1 MYVMS
6 TYKEIQILL
15 TEVGLSPSA
24 QTTYLLCLDNEAKTS
39 KGIAAKTKQPKPTVM
54 TNLQSLIRSGLCKK
68 IPINNKSFVYTMLPP
83 SHLKPL
89 IAQQITDLNQ
99 TLEYLDSFSKNQ
111 TMPHIHEAH
120 GQTEVQ
126 QLLELALRCKKRDWW
141 IASPY
146 KNAVRYMPQAYQ
158 EYFKKTREERQI
170 KSMSIWNKHIAKR
183 GLRLHDQLMRKPR
196 FVPDGHDNSIET
208 RMIAFDDCI
217 LVVQGRETPS
227 AILIESSPISETFK
241 LLFEIAWVSLRK
253 GSSSAS

>member
-6 TYKEIQILL
+6 TYKEIQLLL
-15 TEVGLSPSA
+15 TEVGLSPST
-24 QTTYLLCLDNEAKTS
+24 QQTYLLCLDQGAKTS
-39 KGIAAKTKQPKPTVM
+39 NEIIAITKQPRPTVM
-54 TNLQSLIRSGLCKK
+54 TNLQSLIQYGLCKK
-68 IPINNKSFVYTMLPP
+68 IPIDNKSFLYTMLPP

-89 IAQQITDLNQ
+89 IARQITELNHK
-99 TLEYLDSFSKNQ
+99 LEYIDSFSSQK
-111 TMPHIHEAH
+111 TIPIVHEAY

-126 QLLELALRCKKRDWW
+126 NLLEHALRCKERDWW

-158 EYFKKTREERQI
+158 EYFKKTREDRQI

-183 GLRLHDQLMRKPR
+183 GLKLHDQLMRKPR
-196 FVPDGHDNSIET
+196 FVPDGHDSSIET
-208 RMIAFDDCI
+208 MMIAFDDCV
-217 LVVQGRETPS
+217 LVVQGKETPS

-253 GSSSAS
+253 GSGSAS

>member
-1 MYVMS
+1 MS
-6 TYKEIQILL
+6 TYKEIQSLL
-15 TEVGLSPSA
+15 REVGVSPSA
-24 QTTYLLCLDNEAKTS
+24 QQTYLLSLDKGAKTS
-39 KGIAAKTKQPKPTVM
+39 KEIIVITKQPKPTVM
-54 TNLQSLIRSGLCKK
+54 TNLQSLVDFGLCKK
-68 IPINNKSFVYTMLPP
+68 TPQDNKSFFYTMLSPT
-83 SHLKPL
+83 HLKPL
-89 IAQQITDLNQ
+89 IARQITDLNQ
-99 TLEYLDSFSKNQ
+99 TLEYLDSFSTKQ
-111 TMPHIHEAH
+111 TTPTIHEAH

-126 QLLELALRCKKRDWW
+126 QLLELALRCNNRNWW

-158 EYFKKTREERQI
+158 EYFKKTREDRQI

-196 FVPDGHDNSIET
+196 FVPDGHEGSIEVM
-208 RMIAFDDCI
+208 MIVFDDCVLI
-217 LVVQGRETPS
+217 TLGKEKPS